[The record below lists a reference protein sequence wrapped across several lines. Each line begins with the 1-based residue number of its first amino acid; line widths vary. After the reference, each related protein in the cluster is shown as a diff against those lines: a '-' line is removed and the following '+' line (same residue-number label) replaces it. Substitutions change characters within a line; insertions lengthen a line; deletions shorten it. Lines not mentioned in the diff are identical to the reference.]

1 MADGRGG
8 EEELN
13 HHSSMLP
20 LNNSTETSPSPVLG
34 AGAAA
39 GGIPGRSTAGI
50 DGGPELRS
58 DQLKAQ
64 GRPSDSKE
72 EVLKLLGRALV
83 LPVVDGRYKTPVVT
97 LHNSDTSNLYSL
109 IERQLRG
116 EYLVGAEKFWK
127 VRRAG
132 AEGLWAGWLKLRV
145 LSQLSP
151 THPKL
156 PRFSLVP
163 SRPATFTG

>member
-1 MADGRGG
+1 MADGRAA
-8 EEELN
+8 EEELA
-13 HHSSMLP
+13 SMLP
-20 LNNSTETSPSPVLG
+20 LNNSTDTSPSPVLG
-34 AGAAA
+34 ANTAA
-39 GGIPGRSTAGI
+39 GAIAGRSTAGI

-58 DQLKAQ
+58 DQLKA

-127 VRRAG
+127 VRIARDAG
-132 AEGLWAGWLKLRV
+132 FVGRLAQAQRV
-145 LSQLSP
+145 
-151 THPKL
+151 
-156 PRFSLVP
+156 
-163 SRPATFTG
+163 